1 MKKVIN
7 TDREVIFMINNNALF
22 YTCSLIEYISRQQK
36 QKRSDIVHM
45 LGKETIKRIYTHA
58 DVFHCEPIEKT
69 ADDFIT
75 RKNIPVGTF
84 DNIMDCSG
92 EIPDYWTVGEM
103 HAREIENI
111 VSDREISI
119 EDAIMEVYKEES
131 ESE

>member
-1 MKKVIN
+1 
-7 TDREVIFMINNNALF
+7 MIKNNALF

-36 QKRSDIVHM
+36 QKRFDIVHM

-84 DNIMDCSG
+84 DNIMDRSG

-103 HAREIENI
+103 HARVIENI
-111 VSDREISI
+111 VSDRKIPI
-119 EDAIMEVYKEES
+119 EDAIMEAYKEES
-131 ESE
+131 EDE